1 GGGGGG
7 GRVRRR
13 QGVPS
18 QCAIRLPVGLVTL
31 PVKPTAHALRAD
43 VAATPTRKLLPAEA
57 GLGTRRHAVPFQRMI
72 TVLPVRLVR
81 VPTEPTAQALLAEV
95 AATSVRRLCRPGRG
109 PGTRRHS
116 ALRRRSACWRFMA
129 PADVS
134 RLRGISRGGAIV
146 RSGFLLQASP

>member
-1 GGGGGG
+1 LRTVPTGAGPGT
-7 GRVRRR
+7 RRHA
-13 QGVPS
+13 VPS

-31 PVKPTAHALRAD
+31 PVKPTAHVLRAD

-109 PGTRRHS
+109 PGTRPHAVPS
-116 ALRRRSACWRFMA
+116 HRS
-129 PADVS
+129 
-134 RLRGISRGGAIV
+134 L
-146 RSGFLLQASP
+146 SGPLP